1 MNPQP
6 IKYLTTC
13 RHCPQQF
20 NALSFGVPI
29 IGQPIPERVVKFVS
43 ALGEH
48 LVSKHKDLMQQ
59 LSGSIQDFTGLML
72 INQFESTDPGLNAR
86 ADAIRADIHRRTRK
100 HFITDAAITDL
111 VARIGLDPE
120 QEKAVAALMQGMRDA
135 YEEKGEWSPEK
146 QAQKI
151 LVTA

>member
-6 IKYLTTC
+6 IKFLTAC

-20 NALSFGVPI
+20 NAASFGVPI

-48 LVSKHKDLMQQ
+48 VVMRHKDIMQQ
-59 LSGSIQDFTGLML
+59 LSGTIQDFTGLML
-72 INQFESTDPGLNAR
+72 INQFETADPGLNAR
-86 ADAIRADIHRRTRK
+86 ADAIRSDIHRRTRK

-111 VARIGLDPE
+111 VSRIGLDPE
-120 QEKAVAALMQGMRDA
+120 HEEAVVKLMQGMRDA
-135 YEEKGEWSPEK
+135 YEERGEWSPEK
-146 QAQKI
+146 QAEKI
-151 LVTA
+151 LVNA